1 VGKLSEL
8 TVAELLENHWTVV
21 LLIGVFFLLIQ
32 LFLCASFWH
41 RMGKYRKMVL
51 QLQADFH
58 RTGDGRFGIVAFAE
72 HFPWLRWI
80 SESFPED
87 TTPTNLTRDDVLQEL
102 DSRLAADSRYLLL
115 QRMGVMAPLLGVI
128 LTVMGFAWLDVPESE
143 EQSLGQILFAVT
155 PLVAGV
161 GTGAVL
167 AFINQG
173 LLHLASTRVE
183 SLRTAARTW
192 FDSAIWNQ
200 IGIDVQAATIKT
212 IASIE
217 RMSQAVATSAEQQN
231 EAADRLQTTTQA
243 IEEAATHLNEALAKF
258 SGEAKEL
265 PESMAWLHDSV
276 EACVES
282 LQHLIPIGERAVSGL
297 DVSVAAL
304 RSTIDSQFT
313 EASKLHTQSVRDLAE
328 AIEYLTENASRLNE
342 TTSPNKDTFGQR
354 LTEQE

>member
-1 VGKLSEL
+1 M
-8 TVAELLENHWTVV
+8 
-21 LLIGVFFLLIQ
+21 I
-32 LFLCASFWH
+32 
-41 RMGKYRKMVL
+41 RK
-51 QLQADFH
+51 LQADFH
-58 RTGDGRFGIVAFAE
+58 RSGDGRYGIVGFADN
-72 HFPWLRWI
+72 FPWLKWI
-80 SESFPED
+80 SESFPAN
-87 TTPTNLTRDDVLQEL
+87 TAPTNLTRDDVMQEL
-102 DSRLAADSRYLLL
+102 DSRLAADSSYLLL

-143 EQSLGQILFAVT
+143 EQSLAQILFAVT

-173 LLHLASTRVE
+173 LLHVASTRVE
-183 SLRTAARTW
+183 SLRTASRTW

-217 RMSQAVATSAEQQN
+217 RMSQAVSRSAEQQN
-231 EAADRLQTTTQA
+231 DAAERLQTTTQA
-243 IEEAATHLNEALAKF
+243 IEDAATNLNQALCNF
-258 SGEAKEL
+258 GEEAKDL
-265 PESMAWLHDSV
+265 PESMTWLRDSV

-304 RSTIDSQFT
+304 RSTIDNQFT
-313 EASKLHTQSVRDLAE
+313 EASKLHTQSMRGISQS
-328 AIEYLTENASRLNE
+328 IEYLNENAARLNGN
-342 TTSPNKDTFGQR
+342 SARDKDSFRQP
-354 LTEQE
+354 LTEQD